1 MKFPTLMYRVPGP
14 FRRPGGLTFNTI
26 GASDAEEFAR
36 LLGNGWH
43 PSLDA
48 ALGLED
54 HDMPPTREEMEA
66 KAKQLGI
73 SFNKRTND
81 KTLLRRIEE
90 AL

>member
-14 FRRPGGLTFNTI
+14 FRRPGGVTFNTI
-26 GASDAEEFAR
+26 GASDAREFDR
-36 LLGNGWH
+36 LLGAGWH
-43 PSLDA
+43 ASLDA

-54 HDMPPTREEMEA
+54 FDMPPTRAEMEA

-81 KTLLRRIEE
+81 ETLLRRIEE